1 MMRVLWITNIIFP
14 APCKELGLPSP
25 VYGGWMLSSLEAIRK
40 LHPEVE
46 FAVATV
52 YRAKEMKT
60 IYADGVTYYL
70 LPARIDNTRYDKS
83 LEAYWMKVNE
93 TFRPDVVHIHGTE
106 YAHGLAFIRACG
118 ADNICVS
125 IQGLVSVY
133 YRYYYA
139 GISSWDILKNI
150 TVRDVIRWDTIF
162 QQKRKFENRGELE
175 KEYLKTVPHIIGR
188 TSWDKAHL
196 WAINPDAEYHFCNET
211 LRPVFYQRK
220 WEYDKCD
227 KHTIFLSQAGYPIK
241 GLHKV
246 LEAMPLVLRHFPDAR
261 LRVAGQSIVDKPFY
275 RMSGYGKYI
284 RLLINKLGLNDKIT
298 FLGTLSEEEMC
309 EQYLR
314 ANVFICPSSIEN
326 SPNSLGEAQIMGVPH
341 LAASVGGVPDMMK
354 GNEECLYRF
363 EEVEMLAEKICDVFS
378 MSIYD
383 EEQQIKT
390 AHIRHSEAINSQT
403 LFDAYNVI
411 RKDIV

>member
-1 MMRVLWITNIIFP
+1 
-14 APCKELGLPSP
+14 
-25 VYGGWMLSSLEAIRK
+25 MLSSLEAIRQ

-60 IYADGVTYYL
+60 IHTDGVTYYL

-118 ADNICVS
+118 ADNVCVS
-125 IQGLVSVY
+125 IQGLVSVIA
-133 YRYYYA
+133 RYYYA
-139 GISSWDILKNI
+139 GLSFWDILKNI

-162 QQKRKFENRGELE
+162 QQKRKFEKRGKLE

-188 TSWDKAHL
+188 TSWDKAHI

-227 KHTIFLSQAGYPIK
+227 KHTIFLSQASYPIK

-246 LEAMPLVLRHFPDAR
+246 LEAMPLILRHFPDTKIKI
-261 LRVAGQSIVDKPFY
+261 AGPSLVDKPFY
-275 RMSGYGKYI
+275 RITGYGKYI
-284 RLLINKLGLNDKIT
+284 RSLIIKLHLEDKVT
-298 FLGTLSEEEMC
+298 FLGLLTEEQMC
-309 EQYLR
+309 EQYLK
-314 ANVFICPSSIEN
+314 ANVFVCPSSIEN
-326 SPNSLGEAQIMGVPH
+326 SPNSLGEAQILGVPC
-341 LAASVGGVPDMMK
+341 AASYVGGVMDMMA
-354 GNEECLYRF
+354 NMESYLFRF
-363 EEVEMLAEKICDVFS
+363 EEIEMLSEIILRLFNDKSSSKRQVEIANRHNINIIVDDL
-378 MSIYD
+378 YRTYA
-383 EEQQIKT
+383 QIM
-390 AHIRHSEAINSQT
+390 I
-403 LFDAYNVI
+403 
-411 RKDIV
+411 